1 MTVGNRAALQ
11 ACNHLRLHSCI
22 CLHDLQV
29 LGEHESVVKRMLD
42 EFGVA
47 LKPSAF
53 RKDIKPF
60 LKDACCAIFG
70 TATGL
75 VDLLVQHVPSSHAG
89 QEAKVGAWTPAGPS
103 LA

>member
-1 MTVGNRAALQ
+1 
-11 ACNHLRLHSCI
+11 
-22 CLHDLQV
+22 
-29 LGEHESVVKRMLD
+29 MLD

-89 QEAKVGAWTPAGPS
+89 QEAKVRAWIPARPP

>member
-1 MTVGNRAALQ
+1 MQRPRHAQ
-11 ACNHLRLHSCI
+11 LHSCTR
-22 CLHDLQV
+22 LHDLQV

-89 QEAKVGAWTPAGPS
+89 QEAKVRA
-103 LA
+103 